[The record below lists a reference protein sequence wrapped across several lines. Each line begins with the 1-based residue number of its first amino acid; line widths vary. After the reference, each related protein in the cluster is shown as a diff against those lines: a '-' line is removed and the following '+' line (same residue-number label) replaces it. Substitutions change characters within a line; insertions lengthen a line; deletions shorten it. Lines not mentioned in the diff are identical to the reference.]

1 LYSEYFV
8 QIDVVEEKLMANWD
22 NVQALDKLNKTR
34 ELLEKARMDKLK
46 STKNAMATKWISVG
60 DKCSQKNFEFHKAH
74 RPFIMIKELLDGG
87 QTI

>member
-1 LYSEYFV
+1 
-8 QIDVVEEKLMANWD
+8 MANWD
-22 NVQALDKLNKTR
+22 NVQVWDKLNKTR

-46 STKNAMATKWISVG
+46 STNNALATKWISVG
-60 DKCSQKNFEFHKAH
+60 DKCSQKFFEFHKVH